1 MFFYFKF
8 KYFNPKEIKNDNDI
22 NFDPSNFF
30 DFLQINILSTLNNKR
45 NDDKEGGLKLCER
58 KDFEAFNFEY
68 LFDIYK
74 KNGEALIC
82 QNDTNLIL

>member
-8 KYFNPKEIKNDNDI
+8 KYFNPKEIKNEQDI
-22 NFDPSNFF
+22 NFDGSNFF
-30 DFLQINILSTLNNKR
+30 DFLQINILSTLNDKR
-45 NDDKEGGLKLCER
+45 NDDKKGGLKICER
-58 KDFEAFNFEY
+58 KDFEAFNFGY

-82 QNDTNLIL
+82 QDNLDLIL